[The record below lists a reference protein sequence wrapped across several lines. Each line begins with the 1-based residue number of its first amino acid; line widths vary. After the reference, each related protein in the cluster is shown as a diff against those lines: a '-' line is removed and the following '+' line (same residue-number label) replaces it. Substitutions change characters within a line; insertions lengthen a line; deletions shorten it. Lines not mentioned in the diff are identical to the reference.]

1 MKALFLTGLICLS
14 TLMSL
19 FAQSDS
25 LRITGN
31 VTGFE
36 DSTLLYFF
44 PSIGGAGSIS
54 DSVHVTNNTFRLTYA
69 LPETP
74 NRILLATADF
84 KTRLSIWTEN
94 TELTITGDYEHFG
107 ESKVEGSPVNDV
119 ALALQAV
126 QKEPKAFLSL
136 IQSHIDTEPAI
147 LHLFFLKE
155 KMTEDSLQQ
164 FYDMIPDSKRTYD
177 YAKQIAVYLEMNG
190 TQVPKV
196 GDPLIDHQAF
206 DPAGKSYSF
215 SELNDRYLLIEFGSS
230 YCGPCFM
237 AVPELSELQ
246 MEAAEQLNIVSFS
259 VDTREVS
266 WRNGLKRMT
275 PKETH
280 AHLLHLWDGEGQN
293 GKIPILYGIRGI
305 PQFYLFDPQGTVV
318 AKWTGYEEGIV
329 QKKWEEVMAD
339 R

>member
-1 MKALFLTGLICLS
+1 MKTLFLTGLICLS

-19 FAQSDS
+19 LAQSDS
-25 LRITGN
+25 LRITGH

-44 PSIGGAGSIS
+44 PIIGNAGSKS
-54 DSVHVTNNTFRLTYA
+54 DSVWVMNNTFSITYA

-74 NRILLATADF
+74 NRILLATTDF

-107 ESKVEGSPVNDV
+107 ESKVKGSPINDV
-119 ALALQAV
+119 ARVLMAADTNH
-126 QKEPKAFLSL
+126 EATLSL
-136 IQSHIDTEPAI
+136 VRSHIGYEPAI
-147 LHLFFLKE
+147 TKLFFMKE
-155 KMTEDSLQQ
+155 KLARDTLQQ
-164 FYDMIPDSKRTYD
+164 LYNLIPASKRDYD

-196 GDPLIDHQAF
+196 GDSLINHQAF
-206 DPAGKSYSF
+206 DPDGKSYSF

-266 WRNGLKRMT
+266 WRNGLKRMA

-329 QKKWEEVMAD
+329 QKKWEEVMVD
-339 R
+339 K